1 MNSFKYVLILGS
13 ASLIG
18 AGIIMGI
25 VMQGE
30 LLDKDMQKALILLVM
45 IQQFIFAIY
54 VQYKIN
60 QLKEEQ
66 IRFEIGAKEL
76 QKFFEETP

>member
-18 AGIIMGI
+18 AGMIMGI

-30 LLDKDMQKALILLVM
+30 VLDKEMQKAAIMLVM
-45 IQQFIFAIY
+45 LQQMIFAIY
-54 VQYKIN
+54 AQAKVN

-66 IRFEIGAKEL
+66 IKFERGAKEL